1 MPYFCLKMALKKA
14 LEIYEEFEI
23 RKIYSEDI
31 SLNYSNILKQIND
44 TSGAI
49 NLLNNLLLKNE
60 NNFKALRLRA
70 NIYKKLLD
78 FEKAE
83 QDLIRAINLDKFNIL
98 LNKDLVEL
106 YVDTKKYKKA
116 IDHCNLMI
124 SKNIEVEFFFLKK
137 IISNINIAN
146 WINIKKDLAL
156 LNKQSKIENLKI
168 DPLSLKYFND
178 DPLIQKKLTENY
190 WNDKNKNKYL
200 SNIQINEKKNE
211 NNSKIRIGYFSAD
224 FNNHAVFQLIQDLFV
239 YHNKSNF
246 EIYAY
251 SLFKKEG
258 ISRDKIISNVNK
270 FTDVDN
276 FSD

>member
-1 MPYFCLKMALKKA
+1 MFENGFKKKA

-156 LNKQSKIENLKI
+156 LNKQSKIA
-168 DPLSLKYFND
+168 F
-178 DPLIQKKLTENY
+178 
-190 WNDKNKNKYL
+190 KN
-200 SNIQINEKKNE
+200 
-211 NNSKIRIGYFSAD
+211 
-224 FNNHAVFQLIQDLFV
+224 
-239 YHNKSNF
+239 
-246 EIYAY
+246 
-251 SLFKKEG
+251 
-258 ISRDKIISNVNK
+258 
-270 FTDVDN
+270 
-276 FSD
+276 